1 MHQCYGFLYI
11 QNTCFISNYLL
22 LCESNFSFKIRNCLL
37 CVFYF
42 IIHFDPRTKQKTH
55 LKRKLNNF
63 FQNRKIQAKK
73 QLLKFQFTCDF
84 TLKWR
89 NETYETVTFQCFPLF
104 FSLSSST
111 FFSVRCR
118 RKLSGWQTTKRWWRP
133 TAEASTLLE
142 CIVEHV
148 KENLPIIIMKKKK
161 QQQNKR

>member
-104 FSLSSST
+104 FLFLLPLS
-111 FFSVRCR
+111 F
-118 RKLSGWQTTKRWWRP
+118 LYDAGGNYQGG
-133 TAEASTLLE
+133 
-142 CIVEHV
+142 
-148 KENLPIIIMKKKK
+148 K
-161 QQQNKR
+161 QQRGGGGRQPRHQPY